1 MLRTAMMRKIFI
13 VSVLLLTLLPAR
25 SQSVTG
31 CWYGKAEVNSSAG
44 YNNYLIELY
53 IRQKGQSVEGYFAY
67 YFKSSYQSFRIKG
80 TYSPQYREIRFKG
93 LPLLHHSAPDGNGV
107 ECPMNFS
114 GILSVARAGS
124 SIKGSFYSE
133 APYKYTCP
141 EMRAE
146 LQLDREASFSDSVYR
161 HFTAQK
167 IFWKKNDWNAL
178 VIPEEI
184 PSVKDT
190 PAQKPA
196 PTPAPEIRRPASYA
210 QFLSRKNE
218 YANEIEVDS
227 DSIQVSF
234 YDNGNVDHD
243 TITVY
248 LNQQPIVVAQELTL
262 RAINLYLALDPL
274 RETNEICMYANNL
287 GTYPPNTAVLVIM
300 DGSNRY
306 EVVLSSTLE
315 KNAAVRLKRK
325 KRLFK

>member
-1 MLRTAMMRKIFI
+1 MLL
-13 VSVLLLTLLPAR
+13 SAR

-31 CWYGKAEVNSSAG
+31 CWYGRAEVNSSAG
-44 YNNYLIELY
+44 YNNYLIEFY
-53 IRQKGQSVEGYFAY
+53 IRQKGESVEGYFSY
-67 YFKSSYQSFRIKG
+67 YFKSSYQSFRVKG
-80 TYSPQYREIRFKG
+80 TYAPQSREIRIKG
-93 LPLLHHSAPDGNGV
+93 LPLLHHTAIDGNGV
-107 ECPMNFS
+107 ECPMNFT

-124 SIKGSFYSE
+124 SIKGTFYSE

-141 EMRAE
+141 ELRAE

-167 IFWKKNDWNAL
+167 IAWKQNEWNTL
-178 VIPEEI
+178 IIPDEI
-184 PSVKDT
+184 PSVQNT
-190 PAQKPA
+190 PFQKPA
-196 PTPAPEIRRPASYA
+196 PTPVPEIRRPASYS

-262 RAINLYLALDPL
+262 RAINLSVVLDSL
-274 RETNEICMYANNL
+274 RESNEICMFANNL
-287 GTYPPNTAVLVIM
+287 GTYPPNTAILVII
-300 DGSNRY
+300 DGSKRH

-325 KRLFK
+325 KRLLE